1 MRIASAS
8 ALAGLAVA
16 GWLLR
21 RDGTWDTYRTPLFLP
36 FLSTAVLMA
45 VFSTTDIA
53 GAAEDW
59 RRLVAKVA
67 IIAGVVAAIA
77 ALIVSRN
84 PIYDLHTRDVV
95 ALGVLQAATVA
106 AAGAAAELGERRQP
120 GSWIRTA
127 WCVAASMAMLAL
139 VPRVLLLLH

>member
-1 MRIASAS
+1 MASVT

-53 GAAEDW
+53 GMPDDW

-67 IIAGVVAAIA
+67 LVAGVVAGSA

-84 PIYDLHTRDVV
+84 PIYDVHARDVV
-95 ALGVLQAATVA
+95 ALAVLQAATVA

-120 GSWIRTA
+120 GTWIRTA